1 MPHGPLILKNL
12 IIVAALVRLVTKK
25 VDRRVI
31 DAADFFFFG
40 EVLQAVG
47 FVPAGGEN
55 VEGYL
60 AADGVAMGEG
70 LVWSG

>member
-40 EVLQAVG
+40 EVLQVG
-47 FVPAGGEN
+47 KTSKDIWPPME
-55 VEGYL
+55 
-60 AADGVAMGEG
+60 
-70 LVWSG
+70 